1 MVEILSCSGEG
12 RDSNRGIFLC
22 FQVVVVIRETTTAKA
37 IRTPHRHLSHT
48 TCRHVAAQPRLP
60 SPAPVVETARP
71 FRGRT
76 TPAVF
81 DAANCDWVT
90 SPTFGGE
97 IRGKRAVGVV
107 DSEGS
112 GVGSGVSGVPRSF
125 SPMFGRC
132 RRQIGNTHHPIKR
145 HNHDR
150 LLGLCPLIRQ
160 RKCLLTSG
168 KASLNLLCCK
178 FQA

>member
-1 MVEILSCSGEG
+1 VFSG
-12 RDSNRGIFLC
+12 RNSNRGIFLRV
-22 FQVVVVIRETTTAKA
+22 QEVVVIRETTTAKA

-60 SPAPVVETARP
+60 SPAPVVETPRP

-81 DAANCDWVT
+81 VAATCDWFT
-90 SPTFGGE
+90 SPTFGGG
-97 IRGKRAVGVV
+97 IRGKHAVGVV

-112 GVGSGVSGVPRSF
+112 GLDSGVSGVPRSF
-125 SPMFGRC
+125 SPMFGRG
-132 RRQIGNTHHPIKR
+132 RRDGVQY
-145 HNHDR
+145 
-150 LLGLCPLIRQ
+150 
-160 RKCLLTSG
+160 SG